1 MPQRFAEVDI
11 PKYEELAASADVP
24 FGDRPDVGS

>member
-11 PKYEELAASADVP
+11 LKSQELAASDDVL